1 MEDINIPIKD
11 EADASELRRV
21 IYAMAAQDPDSF
33 VTPKEIKAVLDLLPA
48 AIGYWLKNSPP
59 LENDS
64 YRGEMSKGLIVTATP
79 REGYSGVAFGHP
91 YEVDDYL
98 EVHVKFEGRA
108 KDALAEQLGWNI
120 KNG

>member
-1 MEDINIPIKD
+1 MSEINVPIVN

-21 IYAMAAQDPDSF
+21 IYALAAQNPESF
-33 VTPKEIKAVLDLLPA
+33 VTPKEIKAVLDLLPK
-48 AIGYWLKNSPP
+48 AIGYWLKNSAP

-64 YRGEMSKGLIVTATP
+64 YRGEMSNGLIVRAIP
-79 REGYSGVAFGHP
+79 REGYSGTAFGRE

-98 EVHVKFEGRA
+98 EIHVKFEGKA
-108 KDALAEQLGWNI
+108 KDALAEQLGWDV